1 MKPQVAN
8 LYGEL
13 GSTFAMNVVAAPERA
28 AHVLGKLVT
37 HLGPDYVIWGTDSL
51 WWGSPQWQI
60 EALRRFRIPDR
71 IVDGY
76 GYAKLTDDMKAKI
89 LGLNAARLW
98 KIDVEKAKREIAS
111 DKISQVKGERLFSV

>member
-1 MKPQVAN
+1 M
-8 LYGEL
+8 
-13 GSTFAMNVVAAPERA
+13 
-28 AHVLGKLVT
+28 LGKLVT

-71 IVDGY
+71 LVEGY
-76 GYAKLTDDMKAKI
+76 GYTQLTDEMKAKV

-98 KIDVEKAKREIAS
+98 GVDVEKAKREIAS
-111 DKISQVKGERLFSV
+111 DRLSQVKAERAHLIAV